1 MSVQLQK
8 RLFTVKE
15 YHLMGE
21 TGILSEAE
29 RVELIEGEI
38 IQMAAIGTRH
48 ATAVRRL
55 NRLFHRLPED
65 RVIVDVQNP
74 VQLSERTEPQPDVV
88 LLQFRDDDYETAH
101 PVPSEVLLLVE
112 VADSTVDNDRNVK
125 IPIYARSLIQEVW
138 LVNLVENSL
147 EVYRQPTPNGYS
159 LILNLYPGQEVAP
172 IAFPDF
178 TVSVDLILSAGD
190 LTSSTA
196 EQ

>member
-1 MSVQLQK
+1 MSVQLQR

-15 YHLMGE
+15 YHLMSE
-21 TGILSEAE
+21 TGILSETD

-38 IQMAAIGTRH
+38 IQMAAIGARH

-55 NRLFHRLPED
+55 NRLFHRLPEN

-88 LLQFRDDDYETAH
+88 LLRSRGDDYETAH

-125 IPIYARSLIQEVW
+125 IPIYARSHIQEVW
-138 LVNLVENSL
+138 LVNLVENCL
-147 EVYRQPTPNGYS
+147 EVYRQPTPDGYS
-159 LILNLYPGQEVAP
+159 LILKLYAGQEVAP
-172 IAFPDF
+172 IAFADF
-178 TVSVDLILSAGD
+178 TVSVDWIFGEGD
-190 LTSSTA
+190 RTSSIP
-196 EQ
+196 E